1 MRAARL
7 TLVALPFLANACLAQ
22 TNTLRVFSEF
32 TRIDPF
38 GQILPQDRGSAEPRS
53 ILSPGVPRNAY
64 SSFRIAITLDKP
76 SKYIL
81 DIGQNPENAVKSTLY
96 RERFEKHGESW
107 IPDGLQQVKI
117 PYEGE
122 FPDTEIPGQTTVTFW
137 LDIWVAKTAPVARIK
152 VEPQLWVSSVN
163 DWFTYPM
170 EVRILDAALP
180 TIQPKPAFLPA
191 VTERSDAALTGALRS
206 ALCGLEETS
215 GDTGLNG
222 RALIRRNLLQL
233 LAWKR
238 PALSEK
244 LLKAFGAATT
254 AAWCASGT
262 LPQAGPEWFLKVRD
276 SVLQSGPPSR

>member
-38 GQILPQDRGSAEPRS
+38 GQIVPQDRGSAEPRS
-53 ILSPGVPRNAY
+53 ILSPGVPRNAF

-76 SKYIL
+76 AKYIL

-122 FPDTEIPGQTTVTFW
+122 FPDTEISRSNNSDFLAGYLGGENRSRGHALKWSRNYGLVASMTGSPIRWKCAFW
-137 LDIWVAKTAPVARIK
+137 TRCFPRFN
-152 VEPQLWVSSVN
+152 PN
-163 DWFTYPM
+163 P
-170 EVRILDAALP
+170 
-180 TIQPKPAFLPA
+180 
-191 VTERSDAALTGALRS
+191 RS
-206 ALCGLEETS
+206 C
-215 GDTGLNG
+215 
-222 RALIRRNLLQL
+222 
-233 LAWKR
+233 R
-238 PALSEK
+238 P
-244 LLKAFGAATT
+244 
-254 AAWCASGT
+254 
-262 LPQAGPEWFLKVRD
+262 
-276 SVLQSGPPSR
+276 